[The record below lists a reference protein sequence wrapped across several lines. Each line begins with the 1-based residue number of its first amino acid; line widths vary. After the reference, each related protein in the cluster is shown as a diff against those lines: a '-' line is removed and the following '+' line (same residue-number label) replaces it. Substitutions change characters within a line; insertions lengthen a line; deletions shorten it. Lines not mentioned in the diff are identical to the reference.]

1 MKEKN
6 IVYVVASLIFAF
18 FVGMLMNPN
27 LGWLFILEILASVII
42 LLILVL
48 LIAKIWIMKNDGIKR
63 FAERRNRMK
72 KRIRMKKQ
80 KREMF
85 KMVYG

>member
-1 MKEKN
+1 M
-6 IVYVVASLIFAF
+6 VASLIFAF

-48 LIAKIWIMKNDGIKR
+48 LIAKIWIMKNDGIWDSKL
-63 FAERRNRMK
+63 
-72 KRIRMKKQ
+72 IITHILSIIL
-80 KREMF
+80 MF
-85 KMVYG
+85 IVLLLLLTW